1 MYLYLFFQV
10 LCYLYTHVL
19 HVPGTYLFIP
29 GGTRHVVCVLHVHVV
44 LVPTSPCLVLC
55 TAKHI
60 MCIYTFIYTGIH
72 VMYV

>member
-10 LCYLYTHVL
+10 LCYVL

-60 MCIYTFIYTGIH
+60 MCTHSYTQVY
-72 VMYV
+72 MYEIFQ